1 MNFILV
7 DDVQAHHAILA
18 EKIEAVCNQLHL
30 PCSIA
35 LATTHWQEALDY
47 ARNAPQ
53 YSVYFLDIELSDEI
67 NGIEL
72 CQRIRKQN
80 PLSYIVFV
88 SAYQQYALLC
98 CQSHAFDFLLKPWTD
113 DQLRDCLKA
122 ICGDIL
128 QRETVP
134 CLEVRLGTRHIR
146 LPIDQ
151 IVFFSKDGMNLIAHC
166 TDSHLL
172 TWRETVEKLAE
183 RLPPEKFIQIHK
195 SYIVNLKHVSEFR
208 WADDVVI
215 LDNGESLPISRRRE
229 EEIKKL
235 LVAAPVM

>member
-18 EKIEAVCNQLHL
+18 EKIEVVCNQIHL

-35 LATTHWQEALDY
+35 LATTHWQEALDH
-47 ARNAPQ
+47 ASNAPQ

-72 CQRIRKQN
+72 CRRIREKD
-80 PLSYIVFV
+80 PRSYVVYV

-113 DQLRDCLKA
+113 EQLYDCIKA
-122 ICGDIL
+122 IRDDIT

-134 CLEVRLGTRHIR
+134 CLEVALGTRHIR
-146 LPIDQ
+146 LPMNQ
-151 IVFFSKDGMNLIAHC
+151 ILYFSKDGMNTIAHC
-166 TDSHLL
+166 LGDHTFM
-172 TWRETVEKLAE
+172 WRETIETLVD
-183 RLPPEKFIQIHK
+183 RLPKETFIQIHRG
-195 SYIVNLKHVSEFR
+195 YIVNLLHAREFL
-208 WADDVVI
+208 WAENTLV
-215 LDNGESLPISRRRE
+215 LDNGERIPISRRRE
-229 EEIKKL
+229 EEIKKQF
-235 LVAAPVM
+235 VAAPVA